1 MKDVSLCVYSCFLVT
16 MGHCCARS
24 QGKEVSP
31 RAQLILSGVLGL
43 RGPALSRVSEDLGSC
58 LK

>member
-1 MKDVSLCVYSCFLVT
+1 MKDISLCVYSCFLVT

-24 QGKEVSP
+24 PGKEVSL
-31 RAQLILSGVLGL
+31 RAQLILSHVLGL
-43 RGPALSRVSEDLGSC
+43 RGPALSRVTEDLGTC